1 MQPSFQRREYDAN
14 AKQWMKEALVSRHV
28 IDELE
33 ATNRKLQHELDRKT
47 NTLKAMDECVSSL
60 GASAKVKLAMEAKM
74 ASVSTSSSPVPAD
87 KTSPR
92 RSPRKPQDALVRGG
106 PGNKFTYGSEDY
118 SNYVSQY
125 SPTKDREISNPKYTP
140 ASDADSKPSPRRLR
154 HDAQVFGSGT
164 DANKFHHGST
174 EHLAIVEQ
182 HSPKRTR
189 EVTECP
195 KKEHVFISG
204 SPTFHQ
210 TAGYASSYPG
220 QIDRQEFGRSWPFQ
234 WEEKVLR
241 ETKDLFGN
249 DRKPPLAHVPLSKA
263 ETDAI
268 DKLMRESPRIVG
280 NNHHFVD
287 FKG

>member
-1 MQPSFQRREYDAN
+1 
-14 AKQWMKEALVSRHV
+14 
-28 IDELE
+28 
-33 ATNRKLQHELDRKT
+33 
-47 NTLKAMDECVSSL
+47 
-60 GASAKVKLAMEAKM
+60 MEAKM

-164 DANKFHHGST
+164 DANK
-174 EHLAIVEQ
+174 
-182 HSPKRTR
+182 TR

-249 DRKPPLAHVPLSKA
+249 DRKPPLAHVPLSKYTTPRPSRHNPTDVACRA